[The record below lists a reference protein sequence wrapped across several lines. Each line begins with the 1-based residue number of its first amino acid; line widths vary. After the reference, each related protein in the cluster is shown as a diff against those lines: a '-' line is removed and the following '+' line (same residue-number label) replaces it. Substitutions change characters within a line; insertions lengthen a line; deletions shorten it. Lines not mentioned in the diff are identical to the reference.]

1 MNTKPL
7 YITLAAVL
15 VFGAWLFRYEV
26 TSTGSG
32 VVVYRLDRW
41 TGNLAIADPESVR
54 KLDYEKPPE
63 EIPKSERWW
72 ESYPKA
78 DEQK

>member
-1 MNTKPL
+1 MNTKSL

-41 TGNLAIADPESVR
+41 TGNLAIATPDSVIR
-54 KLDYEKPPE
+54 LEYEKQEPE
-63 EIPKSERWW
+63 K
-72 ESYPKA
+72 KA
-78 DEQK
+78 GDPFDRFDK

>member
-1 MNTKPL
+1 MNTKAT
-7 YITLAAVL
+7 YATLAAVL

-41 TGNLAIADPESVR
+41 TGNLAIATPDSVIR
-54 KLDYEKPPE
+54 LEYEKQEPE
-63 EIPKSERWW
+63 K
-72 ESYPKA
+72 KA
-78 DEQK
+78 GNPFDRFDK

>member
-32 VVVYRLDRW
+32 VVVYRLDQILFRYEAPA
-41 TGNLAIADPESVR
+41 LADAANGALRRDAEH
-54 KLDYEKPPE
+54 
-63 EIPKSERWW
+63 
-72 ESYPKA
+72 
-78 DEQK
+78 

>member
-15 VFGAWLFRYEV
+15 VFGAWLFRYEM
-26 TSTGSG
+26 SSPGNG

-41 TGNLAIADPESVR
+41 TGSLAIATPDSVIR
-54 KLDYEKPPE
+54 LEYEKQE
-63 EIPKSERWW
+63 SEK
-72 ESYPKA
+72 KA
-78 DEQK
+78 GNPFDKFDK

>member
-1 MNTKPL
+1 MNTKSL

-41 TGNLAIADPESVR
+41 TGNLAIATPDSVIR
-54 KLDYEKPPE
+54 LEYEKQEPE
-63 EIPKSERWW
+63 K
-72 ESYPKA
+72 KA
-78 DEQK
+78 GNPFDRFDK